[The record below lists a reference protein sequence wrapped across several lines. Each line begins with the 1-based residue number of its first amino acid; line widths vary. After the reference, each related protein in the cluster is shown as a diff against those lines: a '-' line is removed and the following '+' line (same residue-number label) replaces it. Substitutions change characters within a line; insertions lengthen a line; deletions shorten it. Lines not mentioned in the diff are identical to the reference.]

1 LGYEIWRT
9 HYLTD
14 RDIVGSPGREEVLR
28 VQRPDDVVDIILID
42 RNPGV
47 SALYY
52 DPDYFGEFGL
62 GFSINRIRTRNHDL
76 SGYRVAK
83 GKYPLDHFPFIL
95 GNQPPLLPFVND
107 LLYLFFDVVGV
118 LDTSKP
124 PEAHSEPILDS
135 FG

>member
-1 LGYEIWRT
+1 PAIFVNNDGHMRLIVSQIFEDFADFLGLGYEIWRT

-62 GFSINRIRTRNHDL
+62 GFSINRIRTRN
-76 SGYRVAK
+76 
-83 GKYPLDHFPFIL
+83 
-95 GNQPPLLPFVND
+95 
-107 LLYLFFDVVGV
+107 
-118 LDTSKP
+118 
-124 PEAHSEPILDS
+124 
-135 FG
+135 